1 MVSHGTKM
9 VSHGTALSFTSQ
21 TSTDINSH
29 QQPSTALNSHQQP
42 LLEGCAD
49 SLHDPKGIIR
59 LSPNHDVQRG
69 LLWSPLGV
77 GGSLGTVPCNGM
89 ALKYRQHSNS
99 SERESY

>member
-21 TSTDINSH
+21 TSTAI
-29 QQPSTALNSHQQP
+29 NSHQQP

-59 LSPNHDVQRG
+59 LSTNHDVQRG